1 MNPLVNSPNRLS
13 RRNLVA
19 GGGALGLF
27 AVAARLLT
35 DEARPAAIPAQRSNP
50 SPDAKG
56 YRLTDHVKRYYHT
69 TLF

>member
-1 MNPLVNSPNRLS
+1 MNPIVNSHHRLS

-27 AVAARLLT
+27 AAGAKLLSH
-35 DEARPAAIPAQRSNP
+35 EAQPGDVPAQP
-50 SPDAKG
+50 SSLVPDAKG